1 MASQWPPKKNTA
13 FTLYFTLY
21 KNDGTVV
28 ANPGTITKKVSIDGG
43 AVANIAASVTE
54 EDTTYGQ
61 CSLVLANTE
70 MNGDAIWVYI
80 TDNTTGTVPFTC
92 TLYTAG
98 NTQDEVKSAIDT
110 IDGIVDDI
118 LVDTGTTLD
127 TLIKDIPTVSE
138 FEARTIAAAD
148 YTIVS
153 DLGTVQTGDAYAI
166 VNSGTYGNSAL
177 KTLIDTVD
185 NFIDTEVAAIL
196 ADTNELQT
204 DWANGGRL
212 DLLIDAIKAK
222 TDSLTFTVAGDVD
235 CNVQSWKGS
244 AAADM
249 TGDAYAR
256 LGAPAGASV
265 SADVAAVKAQTA
277 AIEADTQDLQ
287 TQIGTDGAGLTN
299 IPWNAAWDAEVQSEC
314 TDALNAYD
322 PPTKTEMD
330 SAFTTTNGKIDT
342 IDDFLD
348 TEIAAILADTNEL
361 QTDWANGGRLDLI
374 LDAASAP
381 TAADVADAVWDEA
394 LSGHAGAGSAGA
406 ALSAAGAVGDPWLTT
421 LPGSYGAGTA
431 GKIVGDN
438 INAPIA
444 TVDTVV
450 DGLATELAKVP
461 KSDSTVTWNAT
472 ALASIQTECTDALN
486 AYDPPTKTEMDSAF
500 STTNGKIDAVDDYVD
515 TEVAAVL
522 AAVDTEVAA
531 IKAKT
536 DNLPASPAAVGS
548 PMTLTSDYDAAK
560 TASSQTSVNTVDGI
574 VDDIIVDTGT
584 TIPATL
590 TTIEGKIDAIA
601 PGAGAIEWTY
611 TVATSGGVPI
621 SGVSVWCTSDVAG
634 TVVLQS
640 GTTNASGVVTFWL
653 AAGTV
658 YVWCY
663 KEGYNFTNPDVET
676 VS

>member
-1 MASQWPPKKNTA
+1 MYELKTNTA
-13 FTLYFTLY
+13 VRIAVGPLVDPTDGKTAETALTVTGMTVDILQMD
-21 KNDGTVV
+21 NDGTAVNRTSFSPTASGGNNDMVHVTDDAVGMYDLELTAAQINFLGNARLVFYDVDGFLVHWIDIQVV
-28 ANPGTITKKVSIDGG
+28 SAAYFDWKYGTNLPNVNVTQISGDSTAADNCERFFDG
-43 AVANIAASVTE
+43 
-54 EDTTYGQ
+54 
-61 CSLVLANTE
+61 
-70 MNGDAIWVYI
+70 
-80 TDNTTGTVPFTC
+80 TG
-92 TLYTAG
+92 YAG
-98 NTQDEVKSAIDT
+98 TNNV
-110 IDGIVDDI
+110 
-118 LVDTGTTLD
+118 
-127 TLIKDIPTVSE
+127 IPTV
-138 FEARTIAAAD
+138 T
-148 YTIVS
+148 T
-153 DLGTVQTGDAYAI
+153 LTGHTPQTGDAYAI
-166 VNSGTYGNSAL
+166 VNDGTYGNNAL

-185 NFIDTEVAAIL
+185 NFVDTEVAAIKVV
-196 ADTNELQT
+196 T
-204 DWANGGRL
+204 DKLNG
-212 DLLIDAIKAK
+212 
-222 TDSLTFTVAGDVD
+222 
-235 CNVQSWKGS
+235 
-244 AAADM
+244 M
-249 TGDAYAR
+249 
-256 LGAPAGASV
+256 
-265 SADVAAVKAQTA
+265 
-277 AIEADTQDLQ
+277 
-287 TQIGTDGAGLTN
+287 
-299 IPWNAAWDAEVQSEC
+299 
-314 TDALNAYD
+314 
-322 PPTKTEMD
+322 TEMD
-330 SAFTTTNGKIDT
+330 LGESYYRWTDT
-342 IDDFLD
+342 AL
-348 TEIAAILADTNEL
+348 EAAPGT
-361 QTDWANGGRLDLI
+361 
-374 LDAASAP
+374 
-381 TAADVADAVWDEA
+381 
-394 LSGHAGAGSAGA
+394 
-406 ALSAAGAVGDPWLTT
+406 DPWATA
-421 LPGSYGAGTA
+421 LPGAYGAGTA

-486 AYDPPTKTEMDSAF
+486 AYDPPTKAEMDSAF

-515 TEVAAVL
+515 TEVAAIKTVTDKL
-522 AAVDTEVAA
+522 DTALELDVAVYRFTTNALEQAPTGGSAPTAAAIADAVWDEALSGHTGAGSAGEALDAAGTAGDPWLTALPGSYGAGTAGKIIGDNINAPIATVDTVVDA

-536 DNLPASPAAVGS
+536 DNLPDSPAAVGS